1 MDDEDAAAAAVDA
14 RAALDVVSRSLAL
27 LSAQQSRQIFA
38 LWVLVA
44 LLCLALA
51 AACAILYLLAHLCY
65 ALKYGPEPATEET
78 LARSA
83 ARIIVHTANSQD
95 MHAFWHAEIRHA
107 IKNALRDILLEPD
120 VQTIVATSLKETA
133 DATWKIHVQRSKR
146 DWEEMWENQASKIRN
161 SMRGVFAPGARGDE
175 RNELEGS
182 PGSVGDDAFDE
193 TAPSPPRNSVDD
205 VSDVGERCPGESS
218 SPPSASLRLRQ
229 RQQRPDPHR
238 PQRKPPALQVESNAE
253 ET

>member
-27 LSAQQSRQIFA
+27 LPAQQSRQIFA

-146 DWEEMWENQASKIRN
+146 DWEEMWENQASKFRN

-175 RNELEGS
+175 RHELEPPPDG
-182 PGSVGDDAFDE
+182 VGDDAFDE
-193 TAPSPPRNSVDD
+193 PAPSPPRSSADD
-205 VSDVGERCPGESS
+205 VSDVGERYPSEST
-218 SPPSASLRLRQ
+218 SPPSGSLRLRQ
-229 RQQRPDPHR
+229 RQQRPDPYR
-238 PQRKPPALQVESNAE
+238 PQRKPPSLQVEPNDEA
-253 ET
+253 T